1 MLNYS
6 RFRVLFVCIG
16 NACRSP
22 MAEAVARQLAS
33 DVIEP
38 SSAGLCPL
46 GRLAE
51 NTERVLR
58 ANGYPSYHLESKPL
72 RRDAMERA
80 DIIINMSGEAL
91 DCLLENGTAEDSRLA
106 QKIEHWSIDDPFG
119 GAPTTYQ
126 RTLEELESRIL
137 LLANRLRRESQAKH
151 QSPDWQEKA
160 WK

>member
-1 MLNYS
+1 MERTS

-33 DVIEP
+33 DIIEP

-58 ANGYPSYHLESKPL
+58 ANGYPISGLESKSL
-72 RRDAMERA
+72 RRDAMEGA
-80 DIIINMSGEAL
+80 DIIINMSGDAL
-91 DCLLENGTAEDSRLA
+91 DCLLENGSTPDSQLVQKVED
-106 QKIEHWSIDDPFG
+106 WPIDDPYG
-119 GAPTTYQ
+119 DTSIVYQ
-126 RTLEELESRIL
+126 LTLEELETRIL
-137 LLANRLRRESQAKH
+137 DLASRLRG
-151 QSPDWQEKA
+151 SPSKQEPSNRRA
-160 WK
+160 SS